1 MGGDDSI
8 FFLENLVDVLA
19 KYDHNKYYYFGA
31 SSECILSNFWD
42 SFNQGY
48 GGAGFIMSFPLAK
61 DIESCLRRCP
71 FLKSAHHITMACI
84 VDLGVSFSPLKGLY
98 QIDMRGDI
106 LGLLSSHPK
115 APLMSLH
122 HFDAITPIFPS
133 MDQKYGIKIK
143 FGQRIFDRQCGGCR
157 IVLSTTT
164 IRWIDVNV
172 VILFTKQDQ
181 TGKDQIEGMLYQ

>member
-31 SSECILSNFWD
+31 SS
-42 SFNQGY
+42 Y

-98 QIDMRGDI
+98 QIDMHGDI
-106 LGLLSSHPK
+106 SGLLSSHPK
-115 APLMSLH
+115 APLMPLH

-133 MDQKYGIKIK
+133 MDRTQSIEHFMKAAK
-143 FGQRIFDRQCGGCR
+143 F
-157 IVLSTTT
+157 
-164 IRWIDVNV
+164 
-172 VILFTKQDQ
+172 DQ
-181 TGKDQIEGMLYQ
+181 SRMLQQIICHHRPSNWTFSVS